1 MGWIKGRK
9 KALLTGI
16 EGVSVE
22 CEAVQ
27 KKEVCVSFFTV
38 IDKDLDGVVEL
49 KRSLIVS
56 RGEGEKLFW

>member
-38 IDKDLDGVVEL
+38 IDEDLDGVVEL
-49 KRSLIVS
+49 K
-56 RGEGEKLFW
+56 